1 MKTTRYQHTICS
13 LTMTPRHLFCLVLL
27 LTLGTVSSSNAQ
39 EKDTLAELIQI
50 ALEQNNEILAARS
63 RLVESTEKIRQ
74 AGTLPD
80 PKLGMA
86 YFLQPVETRTG
97 PQEASISLTQSIPW
111 LGRLSLNKQLRQN
124 DTDISR
130 VFLTSTHLGVIRKIK
145 ETYVEYGYIGQAKKI
160 TSQILELMNY
170 LEGIAR
176 TNYTNG
182 KASYTDLLKI
192 QIEIA
197 KLENKQQSLDDN
209 TTPVRV
215 RLNGLIGADRNM
227 ARRQPETLPEISLGL
242 QEEEIYAL
250 TRRHSPNILA
260 GQHKVTR
267 NQTSLDIADQG
278 FYPDLTV
285 SVKTILTG
293 EAEFGDPPDSGRNPV
308 IAGLSVNLPIFYD
321 RRNGAVAEK
330 QASVRRA
337 RNELEQILNSLET
350 EIELT
355 LFRYRDA
362 ERHLNLY
369 KKSLIPKVRQEL
381 DVALEAFQGGQH
393 SIIEL
398 IDTEKDWLNFELAM
412 IRAQADMAI
421 QIARLEELAGTTL
434 ADWDQDT

>member
-1 MKTTRYQHTICS
+1 MNLR
-13 LTMTPRHLFCLVLL
+13 LLLCLVLL
-27 LTLGTVSSSNAQ
+27 LNLGTISTGNAQ
-39 EKDTLAELIQI
+39 EKETLAELVQI

-63 RLVESTEKIRQ
+63 RLVEATERIRQ

-80 PKLGMA
+80 PKLGMQ
-86 YFLQPVETRTG
+86 YFLEPVETRTG
-97 PQEASISLTQSIPW
+97 PQESSISLTQSIPW

-124 DTDISR
+124 DTDITR
-130 VFLTSTHLGVIRKIK
+130 VLLTSTHLGVIRKIK
-145 ETYVEYGYIGQAKKI
+145 EAYIEYGYLGQAKKI
-160 TSQILELMNY
+160 TSQNLELMNY
-170 LEGIAR
+170 LEGIVR

-182 KASYTDLLKI
+182 KASYTDVLKI

-209 TTPVRV
+209 TMPVRV
-215 RLNGLIGADRNM
+215 KLNGLLGVDRNM
-227 ARRQPETLPEISLGL
+227 ARRQPETLPEISLGP
-242 QEEEIYAL
+242 QEEEIYTL
-250 TRRHSPNILA
+250 TRQYNPNILA

-267 NQTSLDIADQG
+267 NQTSLDIANQG
-278 FYPDLTV
+278 FYPDIAL
-285 SVKTILTG
+285 SVKTIFTG
-293 EAEFGDPPDSGRNPV
+293 EAEFGNPQGSGRNPI
-308 IAGLSVNLPIFYD
+308 IAGLSITLPIFYD

-330 QASVRRA
+330 QASIRTA

-355 LFRYRDA
+355 LFRYREA
-362 ERHLNLY
+362 ERLLNLY
-369 KKSLIPKVRQEL
+369 RENLIPKVRQEL

-398 IDTEKDWLNFELAM
+398 IDSEKDWLNFELAR

-434 ADWDQDT
+434 ANWNQNT